1 MPPIDLAR
9 SPPPFCAA
17 GATRAEHVLLSSSSP
32 LSRPARRP
40 LRLSLLEWTE
50 EHRAMLT
57 QPYRM
62 ERRTLREIIRTGVAL
77 ADVCPIELP
86 NSPDHACGLRHQPTS
101 CRWTN
106 AET

>member
-1 MPPIDLAR
+1 
-9 SPPPFCAA
+9 
-17 GATRAEHVLLSSSSP
+17 
-32 LSRPARRP
+32 
-40 LRLSLLEWTE
+40 
-50 EHRAMLT
+50 MLT

-77 ADVCPIELP
+77 ADICPIELP
-86 NSPDHACGLRHQPTS
+86 NSPDRACELRHQPTS